1 MTTEEAKKLFDYKD
15 GFLYWKKSGSGRK
28 LNQPVGCMGRL
39 GYWQCKA
46 NNKQWKVHRLIWL
59 WHGNILLDNMQIDHI
74 DRNPSNNKIEN
85 LRLVT
90 PAENRQNNGGKFVR
104 FKKKDR
110 WQWWEAYAPRSGNN
124 FAQTLGCYKTKEE
137 AEKAVVKYFKE
148 KQQDVKTGA
157 TLR

>member
-59 WHGNILLDNMQIDHI
+59 WHGNMLLDNMQIDHI

-90 PAENRQNNGGKFVR
+90 PAENRQNNGNLYGLKRKIVGNGGKHMLQGLGIILRRLLDVIKQ
-104 FKKKDR
+104 KKK
-110 WQWWEAYAPRSGNN
+110 QKKLLLSILKKNN
-124 FAQTLGCYKTKEE
+124 
-137 AEKAVVKYFKE
+137 KA
-148 KQQDVKTGA
+148 
-157 TLR
+157 